1 MATCILF
8 YRFKKKLPVSV
19 ARTRSTIGWQV
30 SEDFSA
36 MGPEVF
42 SAMGPEVFS
51 AVGPEVFSAI
61 EPEEGSENFSVGPD
75 SQFRKI

>member
-42 SAMGPEVFS
+42 SAI
-51 AVGPEVFSAI
+51 GPEVFSAI